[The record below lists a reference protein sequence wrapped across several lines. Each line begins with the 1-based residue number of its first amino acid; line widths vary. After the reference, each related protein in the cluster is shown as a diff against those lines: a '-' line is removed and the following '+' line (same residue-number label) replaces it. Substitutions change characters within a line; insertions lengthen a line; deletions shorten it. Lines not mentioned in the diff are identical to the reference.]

1 MKWFGFVSGGIV
13 GIGLTSLA
21 WFANQRGDKPVAA
34 KAALVAA
41 KDDDEAARAST
52 ARATIELARAAL
64 RTAMAET
71 QQPTPT
77 SDPQQQQQQQHD
89 LPQSPEPVD
98 PAARAMA
105 ERDRHVNRLE
115 SSGPSPND
123 FLSLGRNVENE
134 WSAVVASSKTGVTL
148 SPVRCYRAGCYLTL
162 AHTKRETL
170 DNLTSRFTESKSFHE
185 WPGGK
190 YRSGPI
196 ATGSRGTEVTWV
208 FFGPENELTETGN

>member
-34 KAALVAA
+34 KPPLAAP
-41 KDDDEAARAST
+41 KDDDEAARSAT
-52 ARATIELARAAL
+52 VRATVELARAAL
-64 RTAMAET
+64 RTAIAET
-71 QQPTPT
+71 PQPAPT
-77 SDPQQQQQQQHD
+77 SNPPRQQQD
-89 LPQSPEPVD
+89 VPQPPEPVD
-98 PAARAMA
+98 PIASAVA
-105 ERDRHVNRLE
+105 ERTRHVDRLE
-115 SSGPSPND
+115 GSGPAPDD

-134 WSAVVASSKTGVTL
+134 WSDVIAKSKTGVTF
-148 SPVRCYRAGCYLTL
+148 SPVRCYRAGCYLTM
-162 AHTKRETL
+162 AHTKQEAL

-190 YRSGPI
+190 FRSAPI

-208 FFGPENELTETGN
+208 FFAPENEPPSTSN